1 MKHHQDNV
9 FQIISPVKEHP
20 VSLQEIHNRCERIK
34 RSLFKTEDEIA
45 EVETQTRT
53 QSTWLARMV

>member
-1 MKHHQDNV
+1 MKHHQDTV

-20 VSLQEIHNRCERIK
+20 ISLQEIHNRCERIK

-45 EVETQTRT
+45 EV
-53 QSTWLARMV
+53 

>member
-1 MKHHQDNV
+1 MKHHQ
-9 FQIISPVKEHP
+9 ITSPVKEQP

-45 EVETQTRT
+45 EVESQTRT
-53 QSTWLARMV
+53 QSA

>member
-1 MKHHQDNV
+1 MKHHQ
-9 FQIISPVKEHP
+9 ITSPVKVQP

-45 EVETQTRT
+45 EVESQTRT
-53 QSTWLARMV
+53 QSA